1 MMALAT
7 LPPSLKR
14 KLMPSTSTDTTTTSD
29 KEVVVDTTAIDELAV
44 ACLVNVVDLAASYI
58 CTKLYAPLTGTL
70 TSITTD
76 NDAQTTGYVYSRR
89 LKWLSPAAARRKRRR
104 LLDPS
109 CDENDLEGC
118 KSRLEAAC
126 DQLQLSS
133 IPDTLLGRE
142 EERRQ
147 IYQTLKL
154 AVVDGESNPVY
165 ISGLPGMGKTATV
178 KEILRTLERE
188 RDAQAIP
195 PFTWIEVNGLHMP
208 KPDQAY
214 SMIWKAL
221 ETFHFQIYVVT
232 LDVTIIAS
240 SDYTAGYAV
249 PKPTWYNLSYEEGKG
264 GEGQLLVSCTL
275 VAKDLPDQVIDPPTS
290 IKPKM
295 QEKFLEIICL
305 GLRDLS
311 PIGFMPLHMPFL
323 QFDIGEVSSSNRP
336 KKTGGSSKPTPAN
349 PNFLERI
356 LIPIQLPEDAQFAP
370 RLNLSV
376 FDTLLGGFH
385 KPLLGTCSID
395 LTTKLPFSN
404 GVENPVYVA
413 PGEST
418 KYNVGNPHVD
428 GPLVPKPA
436 PSSSSLTCG
445 DDGTGLP
452 PLMRRDSS
460 AVPEIG
466 PDDDETPKYM
476 NHRKVMRG
484 SIEEDLQ
491 TTPFEVYEI
500 FRGQKYGRAAST
512 YRAVGKFKGLIRVIN
527 SRSEPPLF
535 DLQELLNPQ
544 PYVIRV

>member
-14 KLMPSTSTDTTTTSD
+14 KLMQSTFTDTTTTSD

-70 TSITTD
+70 TSITTN
-76 NDAQTTGYVYSRR
+76 NDAQTIGYVYSRR

-154 AVVDGESNPVY
+154 AVVDGESSPVY

-188 RDAQAIP
+188 RDAQTIP

-221 ETFHFQIYVVT
+221 ETFHFQAKSFNAKRARDCLDALFKLDNSSRPVLILVLDEMDFMLAGWDLPERLAPKLRSRFGINRIAFRSYTHDQIQRILHQRLASLNVFERGAIEIYAKALAHQSGDVRKALMVCKAATERALRRVTDTHVPSLVLSADIEVVQASMSQSP
-232 LDVTIIAS
+232 LVTRLRQCSTFECIFLVALLREIKLQTEGVVRRMANLTK
-240 SDYTAGYAV
+240 TAGLPRV
-249 PKPTWYNLSYEEGKG
+249 PSFAD
-264 GEGQLLVSCTL
+264 VR
-275 VAKDLPDQVIDPPTS
+275 A
-290 IKPKM
+290 
-295 QEKFLEIICL
+295 IC
-305 GLRDLS
+305 
-311 PIGFMPLHMPFL
+311 F
-323 QFDIGEVSSSNRP
+323 E
-336 KKTGGSSKPTPAN
+336 
-349 PNFLERI
+349 LERSDI
-356 LIPIQLPEDAQFAP
+356 VRERKGKWALTFSHDEIQEAFLTHPVG
-370 RLNLSV
+370 RLLW
-376 FDTLLGGFH
+376 T
-385 KPLLGTCSID
+385 
-395 LTTKLPFSN
+395 
-404 GVENPVYVA
+404 
-413 PGEST
+413 
-418 KYNVGNPHVD
+418 
-428 GPLVPKPA
+428 
-436 PSSSSLTCG
+436 
-445 DDGTGLP
+445 
-452 PLMRRDSS
+452 
-460 AVPEIG
+460 
-466 PDDDETPKYM
+466 
-476 NHRKVMRG
+476 
-484 SIEEDLQ
+484 
-491 TTPFEVYEI
+491 
-500 FRGQKYGRAAST
+500 
-512 YRAVGKFKGLIRVIN
+512 
-527 SRSEPPLF
+527 
-535 DLQELLNPQ
+535 
-544 PYVIRV
+544 

>member
-1 MMALAT
+1 E
-7 LPPSLKR
+7 LPPVKWVSLVEDDVLDNLADATYTGNVLLRLALEPTAATGRTDAAWKDLPNA
-14 KLMPSTSTDTTTTSD
+14 KSPS
-29 KEVVVDTTAIDELAV
+29 
-44 ACLVNVVDLAASYI
+44 ASYA
-58 CTKLYAPLTGTL
+58 LLVHLFQARGL
-70 TSITTD
+70 
-76 NDAQTTGYVYSRR
+76 
-89 LKWLSPAAARRKRRR
+89 PAA
-104 LLDPS
+104 
-109 CDENDLEGC
+109 
-118 KSRLEAAC
+118 
-126 DQLQLSS
+126 
-133 IPDTLLGRE
+133 
-142 EERRQ
+142 
-147 IYQTLKL
+147 
-154 AVVDGESNPVY
+154 
-165 ISGLPGMGKTATV
+165 
-178 KEILRTLERE
+178 
-188 RDAQAIP
+188 DA
-195 PFTWIEVNGLHMP
+195 NGLIDPFVAVTCSGVGLKSSTKVKTRDPM
-208 KPDQAY
+208 Y
-214 SMIWKAL
+214 Y
-221 ETFHFQIYVVT
+221 ETLVFDINIPTIYVVT

-275 VAKDLPDQVIDPPTS
+275 VAKDFPDQVIDPPTS

>member
-58 CTKLYAPLTGTL
+58 CTKLYALLTGTL

-76 NDAQTTGYVYSRR
+76 NDAQTMGYVYSRR

-188 RDAQAIP
+188 RDAQTIP

-221 ETFHFQIYVVT
+221 ETFHFQRSQELPQPTGIEVRGGLRVVVKHVAEDSDAHT
-232 LDVTIIAS
+232 CRGRLLHGLD
-240 SDYTAGYAV
+240 G
-249 PKPTWYNLSYEEGKG
+249 
-264 GEGQLLVSCTL
+264 
-275 VAKDLPDQVIDPPTS
+275 DLP
-290 IKPKM
+290 
-295 QEKFLEIICL
+295 
-305 GLRDLS
+305 
-311 PIGFMPLHMPFL
+311 
-323 QFDIGEVSSSNRP
+323 
-336 KKTGGSSKPTPAN
+336 
-349 PNFLERI
+349 
-356 LIPIQLPEDAQFAP
+356 
-370 RLNLSV
+370 
-376 FDTLLGGFH
+376 
-385 KPLLGTCSID
+385 
-395 LTTKLPFSN
+395 
-404 GVENPVYVA
+404 
-413 PGEST
+413 
-418 KYNVGNPHVD
+418 
-428 GPLVPKPA
+428 
-436 PSSSSLTCG
+436 
-445 DDGTGLP
+445 
-452 PLMRRDSS
+452 
-460 AVPEIG
+460 
-466 PDDDETPKYM
+466 
-476 NHRKVMRG
+476 
-484 SIEEDLQ
+484 
-491 TTPFEVYEI
+491 YE
-500 FRGQKYGRAAST
+500 
-512 YRAVGKFKGLIRVIN
+512 
-527 SRSEPPLF
+527 
-535 DLQELLNPQ
+535 
-544 PYVIRV
+544 